1 MTKQIFIVDD
11 DPINNLILR
20 KELEKKDASIEL
32 IIFEN
37 ALKAMALIESSNQL
51 PNLIL
56 LDINMPEM
64 SGWEFLRHLEN
75 KNMSLPVFMITSSV
89 VKRDQEKAQNF
100 PLIKDYLIKPLSAQ
114 DFDKIVKIVS

>member
-1 MTKQIFIVDD
+1 MTRQILIIDD

-20 KELEKKDASIEL
+20 KELEKKNHSIEL
-32 IIFEN
+32 IIFED
-37 ALKAMALIESSNQL
+37 ALKAMRFIEEESQL

-64 SGWEFLRHLEN
+64 SGWEFLRQLEQ
-75 KNMSLPVFMITSSV
+75 KNINLAVFMITSSV
-89 VKRDQEKAQNF
+89 VKKDQEKAKNF

-114 DFDKIVKIVS
+114 DFDKIVKIVL